1 MIVPKKEIR
10 VKSIITDQN
19 VTLPF
24 EANLTLV
31 DQYTKKFI
39 STKSIKGVWKGV
51 LTYPPET
58 LITYKAII

>member
-1 MIVPKKEIR
+1 MIPAKKEMR
-10 VKSIITDQN
+10 VKNIFTDQN
-19 VTLPF
+19 ITLAF

-39 STKSIKGVWKGV
+39 NTKSIKGVWKGV

-58 LITYKAII
+58 FIT

>member
-1 MIVPKKEIR
+1 MIPAKKEMR

-19 VTLPF
+19 IILAF

-31 DQYTKKFI
+31 DQYNKKFI
-39 STKSIKGVWKGV
+39 NTKSIKGVWKGV

-58 LITYKAII
+58 LIT